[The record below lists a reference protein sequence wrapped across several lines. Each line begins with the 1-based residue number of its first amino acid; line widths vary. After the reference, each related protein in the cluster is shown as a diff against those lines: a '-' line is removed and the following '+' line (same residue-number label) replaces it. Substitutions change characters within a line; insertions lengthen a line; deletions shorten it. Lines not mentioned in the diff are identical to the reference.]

1 MKYQIQ
7 RALVINGNLFNIGDW
22 MVIDNRIFVKLINI
36 LWVDEYS
43 AKIITDEGEFLL
55 DNLES
60 IEKHYYM

>member
-7 RALVINGNLFNIGDW
+7 RALVFNGEVFNIGDW
-22 MVIDNRIFVKLINI
+22 MVIDNRIYVKLINI

-60 IEKHYYM
+60 IEKYYYI